1 MNKNGDKIFFI
12 LFILVTILV
21 AIIETLLGLSVI
33 IKKDRRITDLE
44 NRIEE
49 LENQSKEV
57 HEYTLNRIGG

>member
-1 MNKNGDKIFFI
+1 MNKYVDKIFLI
-12 LFILVTILV
+12 LFIIA

-33 IKKDRRITDLE
+33 IKKDRRITNLE

-57 HEYTLNRIGG
+57 HEYILNRIGG